1 MKVYGIPN
9 CDTVKRAR
17 TWLSD
22 QKLEYTF
29 HDFKKSGVPLDRL
42 AVWCKEVGWESLL
55 NRQGQT
61 WRKLSDSVRQ
71 SIIDEAS
78 ARDLMVAQPSVIKRP
93 VIEWPSRGNKP
104 GRITVGFSASAAP
117 FLDHSREAPTP

>member
-1 MKVYGIPN
+1 MRVYGIPN

-17 TWLSD
+17 AWLAD

-42 AVWCKEVGWESLL
+42 EVWCKVVGWESLL

-61 WRKLSDSVRQ
+61 WRKLSDSVKQ
-71 SIIDEAS
+71 SIHDETS
-78 ARDLMVAQPSVIKRP
+78 ARNLMVGQPSVIKRP
-93 VIEWPSRGNKP
+93 VIEWPSSGKNP
-104 GRITVGFSASAAP
+104 GQITVGFSVSAAP
-117 FLDHSREAPTP
+117 FLDHSLESPTP

>member
-17 TWLSD
+17 AWLSA

-42 AVWCKEVGWESLL
+42 DLWCKEVGWESLL

-61 WRKLSDSVRQ
+61 WRKLSDGVKQ
-71 SIIDEAS
+71 SINDETS
-78 ARDLMVAQPSVIKRP
+78 ARNLMVAQPSVIKRS
-93 VIEWPSRGNKP
+93 VIEWPSRGKTP

-117 FLDHSREAPTP
+117 FLEHSLESPTP